1 MILKEIQQAVDNLLH
16 EQGAYSPLELLLAEG
31 RLLYGDYEVWRS
43 GEQAYL
49 EDALFGDPEQVY
61 HLLDQAADYAG
72 RLGLR
77 AESQPLTTWGD
88 DKRSQL
94 RFSHKPEL
102 ERLFN
107 TVYQRDS
114 TQPQMDLFM
123 DAAGTNLANDIVLA
137 LSGRDSKAA
146 RRLLDQLY
154 ATEPGNVRL
163 GGLERLLEAAEYL
176 DRPVTEPEVELE
188 VLQQELLPLAEDL
201 LDSGSRHYLAPQ
213 WRRLTNAFSPFSFNS
228 VQPPLHSSFTAIQAE
243 DWAAVLTHVEKEAD
257 WQRQPEL
264 LQRHIIACRRLR
276 LEDDALG
283 NWFILCWKFPDQAEV
298 LGERTTAEWWRWWNE
313 FIDLEPELPNREFPA
328 WLLLQLP
335 GLQKRYESQ
344 GALYSTEAPPSF
356 RLLLG
361 ILSGPKGE
369 LDAETIEMRRRLKTE
384 NPALFEHYMRSQSV
398 N

>member
-1 MILKEIQQAVDNLLH
+1 MIEIEIQQAVDNLLH

-31 RLLYGDYEVWRS
+31 RLLYSDYEAWRN

-61 HLLDQAADYAG
+61 HLLDQAADYTG
-72 RLGLR
+72 RLGLI
-77 AESQPLTTWGD
+77 AESQPMTTWVD
-88 DKRSQL
+88 EKRSPL
-94 RFSHKPEL
+94 RFSRKPEL

-114 TQPQMDLFM
+114 AQPQMDLFM

-137 LSGRDSKAA
+137 LTGRDIKAA

-176 DRPVTEPEVELE
+176 HKPVAEPEVELQ
-188 VLQQELLPLAEDL
+188 VLQHELLPLAEDL
-201 LDSGSRHYLAPQ
+201 LGVGSRHYLAPH
-213 WRRLTNAFSPFSFNS
+213 WRRLTKAFSPFPFNP
-228 VQPPLHSSFTAIQAE
+228 VQPLLHSSFTAIPAE
-243 DWAAVLTHVEKEAD
+243 DWAAVRTHVEEEPD

-264 LQRHIIACRRLR
+264 LQRHITACRRLR
-276 LEDDALG
+276 LEDNALG
-283 NWFILCWKFPDQAEV
+283 SWFILCWRFPDQAEV
-298 LGERTTAEWWRWWNE
+298 FSERTTAEWWRWWNE
-313 FIDLEPELPNREFPA
+313 FIDLEPELPNPEFPA

-335 GLQKRYESQ
+335 GLQKRFERQ
-344 GALYSTEAPPSF
+344 GILYSTEAPSSF
-356 RLLLG
+356 LLLLS
-361 ILSGPKGE
+361 ILSGSKDE
-369 LDAETIEMRRRLKTE
+369 LDADMIEMRCRLKTE
-384 NPALFEHYMRSQSV
+384 NPALFDHYMRSQSV